1 MLICLPFQQ
10 YLAQNLRGST
20 FLEASC
26 QLQSGLRSPANDPI
40 DTTMKM
46 IYDLKNSVPEEEKM
60 KPNIK
65 ICGWWMEHLSPWD
78 IHHYPGNTSRHS
90 RGLKV
95 FGISELAALQKKV
108 ACLHKSSIIDQQKH
122 TTFAKEQQ
130 NKLNGKRDLPSKS
143 SSICQYRSMAVTL
156 IGQIPS
162 IFNLSL
168 SHVWTSN
175 IIPKRIVDHFPIPPE
190 LRWRRPTLRF
200 RRYTC

>member
-95 FGISELAALQKKV
+95 FGISELAALQKKI
-108 ACLHKSSIIDQQKH
+108 ACLHKSSIIDQQKL
-122 TTFAKEQQ
+122 TTFAKKQQ
-130 NKLNGKRDLPSKS
+130 NELNGMRDLPSKS

-162 IFNLSL
+162 IYLFLMFGL
-168 SHVWTSN
+168 QTSFHKGLF
-175 IIPKRIVDHFPIPPE
+175 IIFPIPPE

>member
-1 MLICLPFQQ
+1 MIICLPFRQ

-26 QLQSGLRSPANDPI
+26 QLQSVLRSPANDPI
-40 DTTMKM
+40 HTTMKM

-95 FGISELAALQKKV
+95 FGISELAALQKKI
-108 ACLHKSSIIDQQKH
+108 ACLHKSSIIDQQKL
-122 TTFAKEQQ
+122 TTFAKKQH
-130 NKLNGKRDLPSKS
+130 NKLNDTWDT
-143 SSICQYRSMAVTL
+143 YRVRARQSANTEAW
-156 IGQIPS
+156 
-162 IFNLSL
+162 LSL
-168 SHVWTSN
+168 LSGRSLQFISFSCLDFKHHSIKDCSSFFQYLLSWGEDGQ
-175 IIPKRIVDHFPIPPE
+175 P
-190 LRWRRPTLRF
+190 
-200 RRYTC
+200 